1 MKEKKSELI
10 FIVDKS
16 GSMSGLEKDTIGGFN
31 SLINKQKKEKGK
43 TIVSLI
49 LFDDSIEFLYNR
61 VDLEKVE
68 ELSEKDYVPCGCTA
82 LLDAIGNSI
91 NKISNIRK
99 EKSDKEIIDNT
110 LVVITTDGLENASR
124 EYKYKMIKNII
135 NKKKEE
141 KWEFLFL
148 GANIDSE
155 ELASSIGIDKER
167 SVNYNCDE
175 EGIALN
181 YQCINEAVNTMRACG
196 SVDNSW
202 RKAIDEDIKKRKVR

>member
-10 FIVDKS
+10 FIIDKS

-31 SLINKQKKEKGK
+31 SLIRNQKKEKGQA
-43 TIVSLI
+43 IVSLI
-49 LFDDSIEFLYNR
+49 LFDDSIEYLYER

-91 NKISNIRK
+91 NKINNIRK
-99 EKSDKEIIDNT
+99 EKSNKEIIDNT
-110 LVVITTDGLENASR
+110 LVVITTDGLENASK
-124 EYKYKMIKNII
+124 EYNYKMIKNII

-155 ELASSIGIDKER
+155 EVASSIGIDKER

-175 EGIALN
+175 EGIKLN
-181 YQCINEAVNTMRACG
+181 YQCINEAVSTMRTCG
-196 SVDNSW
+196 SVDDSW
-202 RKAIDEDIKKRKVR
+202 RKEIDEDIKKRKVR

>member
-10 FIVDKS
+10 FIIDKS

-31 SLINKQKKEKGK
+31 SLIRNQKKEKGQA
-43 TIVSLI
+43 IVSLI
-49 LFDDSIEFLYNR
+49 LFDDSIEYLYER

-91 NKISNIRK
+91 NKINNIRK
-99 EKSDKEIIDNT
+99 EKSNKEIIDNT

-124 EYKYKMIKNII
+124 EYNYKMIKNII

-155 ELASSIGIDKER
+155 EVASSIGIDKER

-175 EGIALN
+175 EGIKLN
-181 YQCINEAVNTMRACG
+181 YQCINEAVSTMRACG
-196 SVDNSW
+196 SVDDSW
-202 RKAIDEDIKKRKVR
+202 RKEIDEDIKKRKVR

>member
-10 FIVDKS
+10 FIIDKS

-31 SLINKQKKEKGK
+31 SLIRNQKKEKGQA
-43 TIVSLI
+43 IVSLI
-49 LFDDSIEFLYNR
+49 LFDDSIEYLYER

-91 NKISNIRK
+91 SKINNIRK
-99 EKSDKEIIDNT
+99 EKSNKEIIDNT
-110 LVVITTDGLENASR
+110 LVVITTDGLENASK
-124 EYKYKMIKNII
+124 EYNYKMIKNII

-155 ELASSIGIDKER
+155 EVASSIGIDKER

-175 EGIALN
+175 EGIKLN
-181 YQCINEAVNTMRACG
+181 YQCINEAVSTMRACG
-196 SVDNSW
+196 TVDDSW
-202 RKAIDEDIKKRKVR
+202 RKEIDEDIKKRKVR